1 MSSKIHPISYYSYL
15 NKNPQ
20 IQHTIKK
27 RQIKYAKKLP
37 INQYRISMQQISIDY
52 TYIPLLIYFYY
63 LLHYFELL
71 ILILHEYMLIQMLLS
86 CRAMALM
93 ILSKFISLRLL
104 YNILIFSS
112 FLMGADLRIL
122 RGCLGIVGLFR
133 GILSG

>member
-1 MSSKIHPISYYSYL
+1 MK
-15 NKNPQ
+15 
-20 IQHTIKK
+20 
-27 RQIKYAKKLP
+27 KKLP

-104 YNILIFSS
+104 YNILIFSN